1 MTDADFDRNY
11 RNSTRPL
18 FAPLPRMAPGLLRF
32 FVRCLLWSLGA
43 LAAIWTLG
51 LVSYLLANEA
61 VTFFA
66 TLLGW
71 LLWYISF
78 FGTFLSLLL
87 LAAYGLTTLL
97 VRLADRWP
105 SQVPDAA
112 AAEVPAYALLGQ
124 FLTRY
129 RAKHGPA
136 APPSALTVNLL
147 DFERALGV
155 YLPETARLHSAWWTV
170 ASEHTQQWHRDGW
183 HVTAV
188 ELAAQQPSVT
198 FSPVLPAA
206 ACRRP
211 TG

>member
-1 MTDADFDRNY
+1 
-11 RNSTRPL
+11 
-18 FAPLPRMAPGLLRF
+18 MAPGLLRF

-43 LAAIWTLG
+43 FAALWALWP
-51 LVSYLLANEA
+51 LSYLLANEA

-71 LLWYISF
+71 LLFYVFF
-78 FGTFLSLLL
+78 FGTFISLLL

-97 VRLADRWP
+97 VRLADRLP
-105 SQVPDAA
+105 SQVPLPAAA

-124 FLTRY
+124 FLARY
-129 RAKHGPA
+129 HAKRGPTA
-136 APPSALTVNLL
+136 SPSALTVNLL

-155 YLPETARLHSAWWTV
+155 YLPEAARLHSAWWTV
-170 ASEHTQQWHRDGW
+170 ASKHTQQWHQDGW
-183 HVTAV
+183 HVTNV

-206 ACRRP
+206 ACQRP